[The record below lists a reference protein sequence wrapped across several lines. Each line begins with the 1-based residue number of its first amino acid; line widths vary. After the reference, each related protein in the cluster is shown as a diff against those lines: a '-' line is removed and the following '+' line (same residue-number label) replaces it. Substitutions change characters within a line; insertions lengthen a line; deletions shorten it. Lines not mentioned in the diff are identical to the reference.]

1 MTAVVMLR
9 ARYLLTGAHAELI
22 EDGAIAWQADK
33 ICAAGSYG
41 ALRNQF
47 PEAPCREFSNHVVM
61 PGLVNAH
68 DHGRGLGT
76 LQMGVADGPL
86 EEWISGLFALRAVD
100 PYLAALYDGLI
111 LLSAGVTT
119 TTHQHN
125 PCDWRFL
132 HEELLETARGYR
144 DAGIRACIGI
154 PLMDQNTLSYIGTD
168 PFLERLPRPL
178 AAALRNAGFAGSL
191 PPPAD
196 LISTGRTLAKT
207 WKDNKLHWLCW
218 GPVGPQWCSDGLLEQ
233 LVTEAEGNP
242 VHIHTLETKTQR
254 GYGLR
259 KYGKSPV
266 THLRDIGLL
275 KPNVTCAH
283 CVWLDED
290 DISALAASGA
300 KVAHN
305 PSSNLRLRSGIAR
318 TVRLLDAGVQVGLGL
333 DGQAL
338 NDDQDIWQEM
348 RLAKG
353 LAFER
358 CASGAFVSGRDVL
371 SMATKDGAAI
381 TGGPLRGELL
391 PGNMADLLAI
401 RLDRIVGPYL
411 DVRIGILD
419 AVLGRAK
426 PLDIDTVI
434 VGGETRVDGGN
445 PAGQQLNEVQARLAS
460 ALGAPKLEGQL
471 LRETL
476 AAQLGPYL
484 QDLYAGW

>member
-1 MTAVVMLR
+1 
-9 ARYLLTGAHAELI
+9 
-22 EDGAIAWQADK
+22 
-33 ICAAGSYG
+33 
-41 ALRNQF
+41 
-47 PEAPCREFSNHVVM
+47 
-61 PGLVNAH
+61 
-68 DHGRGLGT
+68 
-76 LQMGVADGPL
+76 
-86 EEWISGLFALRAVD
+86 
-100 PYLAALYDGLI
+100 
-111 LLSAGVTT
+111 
-119 TTHQHN
+119 
-125 PCDWRFL
+125 
-132 HEELLETARGYR
+132 
-144 DAGIRACIGI
+144 
-154 PLMDQNTLSYIGTD
+154 
-168 PFLERLPRPL
+168 
-178 AAALRNAGFAGSL
+178 
-191 PPPAD
+191 
-196 LISTGRTLAKT
+196 
-207 WKDNKLHWLCW
+207 
-218 GPVGPQWCSDGLLEQ
+218 LLEQ
-233 LVTEAEGNP
+233 LITEAEGNP

-254 GYGLR
+254 EYGLR

-290 DISALAASGA
+290 DIASLAATGA

-358 CASGAFVSGRDVL
+358 RASGAFVSGRDVL

-391 PGNMADLLAI
+391 PGNMADLVAI
-401 RLDRIVGPYL
+401 RLDRIVSPYL

-419 AVLGRAK
+419 AVLGRGK
-426 PLDIDTVI
+426 PLDVDTVI
-434 VGGETRVDGGN
+434 VGGEIRVDGGN
-445 PAGQQLNEVQARLAS
+445 PAGQQLKEVRARLAS
-460 ALGAPKLEGQL
+460 ALGVPKSEGQL
-471 LRETL
+471 LREAL